1 MMPASGESSPLPVR
15 QILAR
20 LRAGLGPVEPW
31 AAEAPMEYVCGAILV
46 QHTAWRNVE
55 PVLEVLRA
63 ATAFDEVRLLG
74 LDDGELVSL
83 IRPAGFML
91 SKSRA
96 LRAYADWSLSR
107 AGRGAA
113 ELADDEL
120 RAELESLPG
129 IGPETADVVALMV
142 FGRRRFIFDAYGRR
156 LLRQAGYAVG
166 RSYRA
171 ARARLEGGID
181 AEGLSHAELV
191 ELHGLILQ
199 AGQRA
204 RASGGWP
211 VYGPT
216 IGVGG

>member
-1 MMPASGESSPLPVR
+1 MPASGESSPLPVR

-96 LRAYADWSLSR
+96 LR
-107 AGRGAA
+107 
-113 ELADDEL
+113 
-120 RAELESLPG
+120 
-129 IGPETADVVALMV
+129 
-142 FGRRRFIFDAYGRR
+142 
-156 LLRQAGYAVG
+156 QAGGQFQQG
-166 RSYRA
+166 RIR
-171 ARARLEGGID
+171 RGG
-181 AEGLSHAELV
+181 
-191 ELHGLILQ
+191 LHRCAPLL
-199 AGQRA
+199 A
-204 RASGGWP
+204 
-211 VYGPT
+211 
-216 IGVGG
+216 